1 MERSSP
7 RGCGGRRC
15 NGGRTATMTGGGGVG
30 FPRRRTIPGWP
41 GPLDGGN
48 RSGRFLRRGWG
59 GQHGS
64 GNTGGRQLLG
74 GDSPAAMV
82 RVQIRRAPGHGE
94 DWDEQWRLGETRESG
109 RGQEK
114 GVKGPWRAGRWQRI
128 PCLPRFVAT
137 RPHPGAGELLE
148 GERRLGGWPV
158 GPRERERGKPGVL
171 RGGPR
176 SAAGR
181 PDRREGKTEEA
192 RGRGKKHLTGGTGL
206 AEAVSGCSREGR
218 RAGSGWAVEG
228 KRERGRGVGL
238 RTGPG
243 KWARA
248 RPTREKRKE
257 GRGCWALGDLG
268 QGREGERGFD

>member
-1 MERSSP
+1 M
-7 RGCGGRRC
+7 
-15 NGGRTATMTGGGGVG
+15 
-30 FPRRRTIPGWP
+30 PGWP

-59 GQHGS
+59 GQHSS
-64 GNTGGRQLLG
+64 GNTGVLL
-74 GDSPAAMV
+74 
-82 RVQIRRAPGHGE
+82 
-94 DWDEQWRLGETRESG
+94 
-109 RGQEK
+109 
-114 GVKGPWRAGRWQRI
+114 
-128 PCLPRFVAT
+128 
-137 RPHPGAGELLE
+137 
-148 GERRLGGWPV
+148 
-158 GPRERERGKPGVL
+158 
-171 RGGPR
+171 GGPR